1 MDTGVKVDKEFERL
15 SEEILEWRWE
25 VSPLEAT
32 FEGYHKYDD
41 EFDRFDRE
49 WRQQL
54 LARAK
59 DYVKRLSQFEE
70 ESLSPDNRMDR
81 TILAK
86 SFAVEIRRE
95 EEFKDLERRPFLYPE
110 VALYGIYILMLRQ
123 FAPLEE
129 RMTSVL
135 GRLKEVG
142 RVLKDGK
149 QNLLRGKNIPEIWT
163 KTALE
168 VTQGGL
174 QFFSSFLPLM
184 AERVPSLKEEILA
197 ANGKASEAFTDY
209 VSFLEQ
215 ELLPKSRG
223 DFALGKER
231 FNFLLREHHLL
242 PHDTEELL
250 EIGQQVREET
260 QGEMKQIAQQIDPQK
275 SWPEIVAELKKEHP
289 TAEELLAFYKGEME
303 RAKNFVLENDLASV
317 PEGEMLSIVETP
329 TFERPTIPYAA
340 YVSPAPFE
348 ERQEGFFWVTPV
360 NTKAPPENQ
369 EEQLQGHNRYG
380 AVLTA
385 LHEAYPGHHL
395 QLLHSNRVK
404 SKVRRKFGTSVF
416 AEGWA
421 LYCEELMYEKG
432 FYNSPEVR
440 LLQLKGQLWRACR
453 VVIDVMLHTNRMS
466 FDEAVEMLVDVAKL
480 EMTNAVTEV
489 KRYTQTPTQP
499 MSYIVGKL
507 EIMRLRDD
515 YKKMMG
521 DKFQLKEFHDKLLS
535 YGTIPVSLVRQQ
547 MLS

>member
-1 MDTGVKVDKEFERL
+1 MDKEFEKL

-41 EFDRFDRE
+41 KFDRFDRE
-49 WRQQL
+49 WRQEL
-54 LARAK
+54 LAKAK
-59 DYVKRLSQFEE
+59 DYVKRLNQFED
-70 ESLSPDNRMDR
+70 ESLSPDNGVDR
-81 TILAK
+81 TILSKA
-86 SFAVEIRRE
+86 FEVEIKRE

-142 RVLKDGK
+142 TVLKDGK
-149 QNLLRGKNIPEIWT
+149 QNLLRGENIPEVWT
-163 KTALE
+163 KIALE
-168 VTQGGL
+168 VTEGGL

-209 VSFLEQ
+209 VSFLKQ

-242 PHDTEELL
+242 PYDTEGLF

-260 QGEMKQIAQQIDPQK
+260 QREMKRTAQKIDPQK
-275 SWPEIVAELKKEHP
+275 RWPEIVEELKKEHP
-289 TAEELLAFYKGEME
+289 TAEELLDFYKAEME
-303 RAKNFVLENDLASV
+303 RAKRFVLKRDLASIH
-317 PEGEMLSIVETP
+317 EGEMLSIVETP
-329 TFERPTIPYAA
+329 PFERPTIPYAA
-340 YVSPAPFE
+340 YVEPAPFE

-360 NTKAPPENQ
+360 DKNAPPEKQ
-369 EEQLQGHNRYG
+369 EEQLQGHNKYG
-380 AVLTA
+380 AVLAA

-404 SKVRRKFGTSVF
+404 SKVRRKFSTSVF

-421 LYCEELMYEKG
+421 LYCEELMYEQG
-432 FYNSPEVR
+432 FYKSPEVR
-440 LLQLKGQLWRACR
+440 LLQLKDQLWRACR
-453 VVIDVMLHTNRMS
+453 VIIDVMLHTGRMS
-466 FDEAVEMLVDVAKL
+466 FEEAVDMLVDVAKL
-480 EMTNAVTEV
+480 ERTNAVTEV

-499 MSYIVGKL
+499 MSYIIGKQ

-515 YKKMMG
+515 YKKMIG
-521 DKFQLKEFHDKLLS
+521 DKFQLKEFHNKLLS
-535 YGTIPVSLVRQQ
+535 YGTIPVSLVRQR